1 MVMVLPAMLLSLPG
15 MSVTRV
21 ETVEMSC
28 AADLPE
34 LVGKG
39 NSIMSSQQTV
49 VYAGGDD
56 SPWYQ
61 AFAELSSSNAIDL
74 AAVPNTKKALKYF
87 RKHPHVAVLAIEA
100 GAAELSALEKLAHS
114 IRNAMHDQK
123 VRIVV
128 CATDQGLS
136 GASLVKTLGVN
147 AVLHP
152 GTDLSDRLHAQLQ
165 AELQTNALIRGTQSR
180 HKAETGLL
188 TAIARFSRLEM
199 KLSDCLA
206 ELARSTGQLTGAA
219 VVNVIMVRRDGTLRR
234 SSVTYQAD
242 DIDASQ
248 WIAANQAPSSSRL
261 LQVVEEARLQLYIQA
276 DDPEHQAASDQLNC
290 EIAGRFIYPLR
301 SFGRTM
307 CLVECWL
314 PAKGLELVSVDLVR
328 LIEKSSEQFS
338 LLFERKQADKQLKR
352 QYKRLKFTLD
362 ELSSAKNALYH
373 SEKLA
378 SIGQLAAGIAHE
390 INNPVAYVM
399 GNFNPLNDY
408 VDSMTRMLD
417 LHSQFVSL
425 IDQADVSVGS
435 DVRQQ
440 IDEMGADLDMDYV
453 MEDVRSLVSES
464 KNGLVRVREIILNL
478 NQFARKDSVD
488 AEPMDM
494 NAAIEATLQILH
506 NEVKY
511 GVEVSLDFAE
521 LPAVVCQPGLIKQVL
536 LNLIKNGA
544 QAMGGAGKM
553 HISTAIEGPLAVV
566 RVRDSGTGIPAD
578 ALEKIFDPF
587 FTTKPVGEGT
597 GLGLSLCHGIV
608 ERHNGVLEVAE
619 TGESGTEFRLALP
632 IEGVDELPDKLAA

>member
-1 MVMVLPAMLLSLPG
+1 MLSSLLG
-15 MSVTRV
+15 ISVAQAK
-21 ETVEMSC
+21 TVEMHQS
-28 AADLPE
+28 ADPPD

-39 NSIMSSQQTV
+39 KSAMSSQQTV
-49 VYAGGDD
+49 VYVGGDD
-56 SPWYQ
+56 SSWYQ
-61 AFAELSSSNAIDL
+61 TLAKLAQSDVIELAT
-74 AAVPNTKKALKYF
+74 VPNTKKALKYF
-87 RKHPHVAVLAIEA
+87 RKHPQVAVLAIEA
-100 GAAELSALEKLAHS
+100 GADDLDGLEKLAGS
-114 IRNAMHDQK
+114 IRNVMHDHT
-123 VRIVV
+123 VRLIV
-128 CATDQGLS
+128 CAQSPELA
-136 GASLVKTLGVN
+136 GANLVEQLAVN

-152 GTDLSDRLHAQLQ
+152 GVDLEDRLHSQLQ
-165 AELQTNALIRGTQSR
+165 AELQTHALICGTQSR
-180 HKAETGLL
+180 HRAETGLL

-234 SSVTYQAD
+234 SSVTYEAD
-242 DIDASQ
+242 G
-248 WIAANQAPSSSRL
+248 IAASRWLASNQAPCNPKL
-261 LQVVEEARLQLYIQA
+261 LQIVDEARLQLLIQP
-276 DDPEHQAASDQLNC
+276 DDPEHQAASVELGC
-290 EIAGRFIYPLR
+290 EISGRFIYPLR

-314 PAKGLELVSVDLVR
+314 PGKSLELVSVDLVR

-362 ELSSAKNALYH
+362 ELSCAKDALYH

-408 VDSMTRMLD
+408 VDSMTKMLD
-417 LHSQFVSL
+417 LHSKFVET
-425 IDQADVSVGS
+425 IDQADVSVGQEL
-435 DVRQQ
+435 RQQ

-453 MEDVRSLVSES
+453 MEDVRALVSES
-464 KNGLVRVREIILNL
+464 RNGLVRVREIILNL

-494 NAAIEATLQILH
+494 NASIKATLQILH

-511 GVEVSLDFAE
+511 GVEVALE
-521 LPAVVCQPGLIKQVL
+521 LGDIPMVTCQPGLIKQVL
-536 LNLIKNGA
+536 LNLVKNGA
-544 QAMGGAGKM
+544 QAMGGKGAM
-553 HISTAIEGPLAVV
+553 RISTTVEGEQVV
-566 RVRDSGTGIPAD
+566 VLVRDSGSGISAD

-608 ERHNGVLEVAE
+608 QRHNGTLEVSE
-619 TGESGTEFRLALP
+619 TGEHGTEFRLALP
-632 IEGVDELPDKLAA
+632 IAGADEVADKLAA